1 MSARQN
7 ANLAPDRTHLGRVTA
22 IDAQPLIQNKI
33 PQRLS
38 LLVAEIASEHEFLL
52 FFLVIRE
59 AERLDA
65 LLFDCLEAVLSLVLW
80 LCGLSKSVALLVCEI
95 VNLLFDF
102 LVFFIVRIIPLHVL
116 AELFVE
122 LFQNA
127 AMLLDLFVSSL
138 DGIQHHILGNF
149 FRLAFDHH
157 DIFLGGSDHELDVSL
172 VHLAEARI
180 DLELTINP
188 GYSNLGDR
196 SEEWNVA
203 AGKGSRRRKPC
214 ESIRLD
220 VFLCRN

>member
-1 MSARQN
+1 
-7 ANLAPDRTHLGRVTA
+7 
-22 IDAQPLIQNKI
+22 
-33 PQRLS
+33 
-38 LLVAEIASEHEFLL
+38 
-52 FFLVIRE
+52 
-59 AERLDA
+59 
-65 LLFDCLEAVLSLVLW
+65 
-80 LCGLSKSVALLVCEI
+80 
-95 VNLLFDF
+95 
-102 LVFFIVRIIPLHVL
+102 
-116 AELFVE
+116 
-122 LFQNA
+122 
-127 AMLLDLFVSSL
+127 MLLDLFVSGL

-203 AGKGSRRRKPC
+203 ACKGSRRRKPC

-220 VFLCRN
+220 VFLCRNQPYIHEYCKMKIIREQRPESPVHEPGDENLVV